1 MNKVYVYHHNDHD
14 GIVAAGVLYNLYL
27 KYTRHFN
34 EIEFIM
40 IDYQKEL
47 KFDHINPEDKVYFLD
62 YSFSNHNNLLRFSE
76 LINRVGNK
84 NIVWIDHHK
93 TSIGILDNYNIN
105 GIRDTSLCGA
115 AWTYIY
121 CKNYPNCND
130 KYYNMSAE
138 AYDISKEFHDD
149 PDIPMFLKY
158 IDDYDCWKKIYP
170 ETNDFHYGFN
180 ISDPKN
186 VDIYILLNPDNN
198 DYFTNGTIT
207 NIIEKGHAIQT
218 YLKNNDRDYHVNMY
232 GFEYTL
238 PKEHG
243 GYKCFCLNRKGNS
256 LMFGDKVD
264 EYDAVIPFYFVN
276 GRWTYSIFT
285 NKDNVDCSAV
295 AKSFGGGGHLKAA
308 GWTSD
313 ELIFIKNNIV
323 TNS

>member
-1 MNKVYVYHHNDHD
+1 MNKAYVYHHNDHD
-14 GIVAAGVLYNLYL
+14 GIVAAGILYRLYL
-27 KYTRHFN
+27 KHVQYFTD
-34 EIEFIM
+34 IEFIM

-47 KFDHINPEDKVYFLD
+47 NFNHIDSEDKVFFLD
-62 YSFSNHNNLLRFSE
+62 YSFSNNTNLIRFSE
-76 LINRVGNK
+76 LLDRVGNK
-84 NIVWIDHHK
+84 NIIWIDHHK
-93 TSIGILDNYNIN
+93 TSIGVLDNYNIN

-121 CKNYPNCND
+121 CSNYLSCKD

-138 AYDISKEFHDD
+138 SYDISKEFHEDL
-149 PDIPMFLKY
+149 DIPIGIKY
-158 IDDYDCWKKIYP
+158 IDDYDCWKKIYKN
-170 ETNDFHYGFN
+170 TNDFHYGLN
-180 ISDPKN
+180 ISDPR
-186 VDIYILLNPDNN
+186 DDQIISLLNSYASYN
-198 DYFTNGTIT
+198 DFIQS
-207 NIIEKGHAIQT
+207 IIEKGQAIQT

-238 PKEHG
+238 PEDRG

-256 LMFGDKVD
+256 LMFGDKVN

-276 GRWTYSIFT
+276 GRWTYSMFT
-285 NKDNVDCSAV
+285 VKDNVDCSAV

-313 ELIFIKNNIV
+313 ELIFNKNNIV